1 MRAFSARTF
10 LLELRWCCW
19 LTAACFGLCSGFGG
33 EASAQSSRWPLD
45 WNSWE
50 TATGDWGGYRTK
62 LNNMGID
69 PELNYTHD
77 IMANPVGGERQSLAY
92 AGALD
97 ASVDFDLETL
107 LGFNGTSFSLG
118 LYQGLGRD
126 LSGEDINNFFDVAQ
140 IFIGDVFG
148 ISQMNFL
155 QTLAN
160 DRIEIALGRLSAG
173 TDFAF
178 SEAFPLYVN
187 TAVNGNPA
195 QLLEN
200 VPSFTTPPFSQWGV
214 RGTVKPEEFL
224 YLSVAAYNADVNA
237 QDNDTQGLNFKFNP
251 EDGVLAIAEGGLL
264 VGQESNGP
272 YLPGRYMIGG
282 YYDTSDYTS
291 FVDPDDIIEG
301 NWGLYFIANQMVY
314 EEQADQGL
322 NIWGVFTLAPRQSIN
337 SFPYGVSGGAYY
349 KGLFD
354 SRDNDITAGAFYLG
368 IYSEDLPGQT
378 FELVFELN
386 HRFQFNQWFYTTV
399 DGQYVVNPNGQT
411 NISDAWVVGLEM
423 SVDF

>member
-1 MRAFSARTF
+1 MTR
-10 LLELRWCCW
+10 
-19 LTAACFGLCSGFGG
+19 
-33 EASAQSSRWPLD
+33 
-45 WNSWE
+45 
-50 TATGDWGGYRTK
+50 K
-62 LNNMGID
+62 
-69 PELNYTHD
+69 
-77 IMANPVGGERQSLAY
+77 
-92 AGALD
+92 
-97 ASVDFDLETL
+97 
-107 LGFNGTSFSLG
+107 
-118 LYQGLGRD
+118 
-126 LSGEDINNFFDVAQ
+126 
-140 IFIGDVFG
+140 
-148 ISQMNFL
+148 
-155 QTLAN
+155 
-160 DRIEIALGRLSAG
+160 
-173 TDFAF
+173 
-178 SEAFPLYVN
+178 
-187 TAVNGNPA
+187 
-195 QLLEN
+195 
-200 VPSFTTPPFSQWGV
+200 
-214 RGTVKPEEFL
+214 
-224 YLSVAAYNADVNA
+224 
-237 QDNDTQGLNFKFNP
+237 LNFKFNP

-314 EEQADQGL
+314 EEQEDQGL
-322 NIWGVFTLAPRQSIN
+322 NVWGVFTLAPRQSIN